1 MKISDLNLSALDLH
15 MLELYTEGN
24 LINAEFIF
32 TRKREHDKMMR
43 IALERVNTLG
53 KPLENNDETT

>member
-1 MKISDLNLSALDLH
+1 

-32 TRKREHDKMMR
+32 TRKREHDRMMK

-53 KPLENNDETT
+53 KPLENEDD

>member
-32 TRKREHDKMMR
+32 TRKREHDRMMK

-53 KPLENNDETT
+53 KPLENEDD